1 LTCKTGQIFYQPTYC
16 VASCNDPIVKGDGKY
31 GYYMALETVSGAGS
45 FWMCIKCHPYCSH
58 CNGTLVS

>member
-31 GYYMALETVSGAGS
+31 GYYMA
-45 FWMCIKCHPYCSH
+45 
-58 CNGTLVS
+58 